1 MLRWLSTATLQHH
14 LILKLKIK
22 MEINYSRK
30 DFYLVI
36 LAGELVAWLSLPT
49 LKNIQALDILTRWG
63 IELKFFAVFW
73 AFFVPI
79 CAFLGL
85 GFFYLIAKSKNRI
98 GFFQLGKYGVIGVL
112 NTLLSAGVYNLLIFI
127 TNIASGL
134 IVDSFFVVAFII
146 TVVNSFFW
154 NRQWTFNETGTET
167 VGKDAFQFFFV
178 SIVVAIVNIG
188 ILHVI
193 INVMGAPA
201 GIDLKIWANIALVF
215 TIITA
220 FLGNF
225 FGYKFIVF
233 KK

>member
-1 MLRWLSTATLQHH
+1 
-14 LILKLKIK
+14 
-22 MEINYSRK
+22 MEILYSRR
-30 DFYLVI
+30 DFYLTV

-63 IELKFFAVFW
+63 IGLKFFVVFW

-85 GFFYLIAKSKNRI
+85 GLFYLFAKIKNRI

-112 NTLLSAGVYNLLIFI
+112 NTLLNAGIYNFLIFA

-134 IVDSFFVVAFII
+134 IIDLFFVAAFVI
-146 TVVNSFFW
+146 TVTNSFFW
-154 NRQWTFNETGTET
+154 NRYWAFGGTGTET

-178 SIVVAIVNIG
+178 STIVAIVNIG

-193 INVMGAPA
+193 VNVIGAPA
-201 GIDLKIWANIALVF
+201 GMDLKIWANIALAL

-220 FLGNF
+220 FFGNF

>member
-1 MLRWLSTATLQHH
+1 
-14 LILKLKIK
+14 
-22 MEINYSRK
+22 MEILYSRR
-30 DFYLVI
+30 DFYLTV

-49 LKNIQALDILTRWG
+49 LKNIQVLDILTRWG
-63 IELKFFAVFW
+63 IGLKIFAVFW

-85 GFFYLIAKSKNRI
+85 GLFYLFAKNKNRI

-112 NTLLSAGVYNLLIFI
+112 NTLLNAGIYNLLIFL
-127 TNIASGL
+127 TNVASGL
-134 IVDSFFVVAFII
+134 IIDLFFIVAFVI
-146 TVVNSFFW
+146 TVTNSFFW
-154 NRQWTFNETGTET
+154 NRYWAFGRTGTET

-178 SIVVAIVNIG
+178 STIVAIVNIG

-193 INVMGAPA
+193 VNVIGAPA
-201 GIDLKIWANIALVF
+201 GMDLKIWANIALAF

-220 FLGNF
+220 FFGNF

>member
-1 MLRWLSTATLQHH
+1 
-14 LILKLKIK
+14 
-22 MEINYSRK
+22 MEIKYSRR

-49 LKNIQALDILTRWG
+49 LKNIRVLDILARWG
-63 IELKFFAVFW
+63 IELKVFVVFW

-79 CAFLGL
+79 CAILGL
-85 GFFYLIAKSKNRI
+85 GFFYLVAKNRNRI

-112 NTLLSAGVYNLLIFI
+112 NTLLNAGIYNLLIFL

-134 IVDSFFVVAFII
+134 TIDLFFVVAFVV
-146 TVVNSFFW
+146 TVINSFFW
-154 NRQWTFNETGTET
+154 NRYWAFSGTGTET
-167 VGKDAFQFFFV
+167 IGKDAFQFFFV
-178 SIVVAIVNIG
+178 STIVAIVNMG

-193 INVMGAPA
+193 VNVMGAPS